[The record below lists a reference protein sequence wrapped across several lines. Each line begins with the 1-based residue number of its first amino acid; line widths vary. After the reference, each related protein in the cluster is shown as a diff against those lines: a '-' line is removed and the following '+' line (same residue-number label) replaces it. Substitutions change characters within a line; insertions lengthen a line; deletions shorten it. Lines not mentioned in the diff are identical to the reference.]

1 MRFGVLGPL
10 EVLTDDGRP
19 VPVPELKVRLLLSAL
34 LAAGGRPVSSGRLI
48 QDLWGDEPPADPA
61 AALRAKVSQ
70 LRRALDV
77 EDGGRA
83 LVRSRPP
90 GYVLASENVDAR
102 SFQADLARAHGTT
115 DPAAKASL
123 LTNALTLWRGTP
135 FADFADE
142 DFARGPAARLDEQRL
157 TALEELAEARLALG
171 EHHALVAELT
181 DLADRHPLRER
192 VAAALMLALY
202 RSGRQHEALDHHRR
216 LRDRLRDE
224 MGLDPGPELAG
235 LHQAILRQDPGLQA
249 PAPAPLPRSN
259 LPVPLTDLIGRSTTL
274 DEVVSRIKQTRLM
287 TLTGPGG
294 VGKTTLALEAA
305 RRLRDT
311 HPDGVFLIELAELPR
326 GTVSAD
332 KVAEVVAEV
341 VGLRQDS
348 PDATAERLGDRRA
361 LLVLDNC
368 EHVADPVAELAAQLL
383 RSGPELRILATGRE
397 PLGVPGER
405 LYAVQ
410 PLDVPHP
417 AENDPATLANTASV
431 QLFTTRAAA
440 AAPGFTLDPTN
451 SAAVA
456 AICRRLDGI
465 PLALELAAARVRALG
480 TETLAARL
488 DDRFRLLR
496 SPHRDAPWRQ
506 RTLRAAIDWSWEP
519 LDGTERAVLRRLSAH
534 PGGCTLEAAEQ
545 TCAGDGVDA
554 AEVMDVIV
562 RLVDGSLVMASDGP
576 GGVRYRLLE
585 SVAAYAEERLEE
597 AGEQDDTEQR
607 RDEYYVLLAECAEE
621 YRTGPARQHWLA
633 RLDAETANL
642 RRSLESAGR
651 RQNTKLALRLT
662 AALAWYRIERGRTKH
677 TSLWLGEALAEA
689 ATAHHLDRLTA
700 ARLANDATATAT
712 ALEGLAGA
720 QILAGHGDRAARLLG
735 TAATIRPIE
744 TPDGVRILTAART
757 MLTGG
762 AFTTAFQS
770 GRTLAPEQATAD
782 LLKAE

>member
-10 EVLTDDGRP
+10 EVRTDDGRP
-19 VPVPELKVRLLLSAL
+19 VPIPELKVRLLLSAL

-48 QDLWGDEPPADPA
+48 QDLWGDEPPGNPA

-83 LVRSRPP
+83 LIRSEPP
-90 GYVLASENVDAR
+90 GYGLTSENVDAR
-102 SFQADLARAHGTT
+102 HFQTAVARAHGTT
-115 DPAAKASL
+115 GPAAKASL
-123 LTNALTLWRGTP
+123 LTNALTLWRGAP

-142 DFARGPAARLDEQRL
+142 DFARGPATRLDEQRL
-157 TALEELAEARLALG
+157 TALEDLADARLALG

-224 MGLDPGPELAG
+224 LGLDPGPALAD
-235 LHQAILRQDPGLQA
+235 LHQAILRQDPHLQA
-249 PAPAPLPRSN
+249 PTPAPPPRSN
-259 LPVPLTDLIGRSTTL
+259 LPEPLTDLIGRSTTL
-274 DEVVSRIKQTRLM
+274 DEVVAHIEQTRLV
-287 TLTGPGG
+287 TLTGPAG

-332 KVAEVVAEV
+332 KVSEVVAEV
-341 VGLRQDS
+341 VGLRQDT
-348 PDATAERLGDRRA
+348 PAEQLGDRRA
-361 LLVLDNC
+361 LLILDNC
-368 EHVADPVAELAAQLL
+368 EHVAEPVAELAALL
-383 RSGPELRILATGRE
+383 LKTGPELRILATGRE
-397 PLGVPGER
+397 PLGIPGEQ
-405 LYAVQ
+405 LFTVP
-410 PLDVPHP
+410 PLEVPHP
-417 AENDPATLANTASV
+417 DENDPAVLANTASI
-431 QLFTTRAAA
+431 QLFTTRATAT
-440 AAPGFTLDPTN
+440 APGFTLDSTN

-519 LDGTERAVLRRLSAH
+519 LDDTERAVLRRLSAH

-545 TCAGDGVDA
+545 TASGNGVDA
-554 AEVMDVIV
+554 AEVMDVII
-562 RLVDGSLVMASDGP
+562 RLVDNSLVMASDGP

-585 SVAAYAEERLEE
+585 SVAAYAQERLRE

-607 RDEYYVLLAECAEE
+607 RDEYYVLLAECAEA

-633 RLDAETANL
+633 RLDTETANL
-642 RRSLESAGR
+642 RRALESAGR
-651 RQNTKLALRLT
+651 RHDTKLALRLT
-662 AALAWYRIERGRTKH
+662 AALAWYRIERGRTGH
-677 TSLWLGEALAEA
+677 PGLWLGETLAET
-689 ATAHHLDRLTA
+689 ATAHHLNALTA
-700 ARLANDATATAT
+700 AQQANDTAATAA

-720 QILAGHGDRAARLLG
+720 QILAGQGARAARLLG
-735 TAATIRPIE
+735 AAATIRPTE
-744 TPDGVRILTAART
+744 TPDGARILTATRT
-757 MLTGG
+757 MLGDD

-770 GRTLAPEQATAD
+770 GRTLGHAEILGEAAPPP
-782 LLKAE
+782 